1 MLNKDVVPD
10 VILTKKNYT
19 QDRAARRRMRD
30 WKLKHMIQDK
40 DNMVTDN
47 K

>member
-10 VILTKKNYT
+10 VILTKKNDT
-19 QDRAARRRMRD
+19 QDRAARRRKRA
-30 WKLKHMIQDK
+30 WKLKHMIQDI